1 MNRWNCSAAKVVLSH
16 AELDRDAGVQL
27 FEMAAVTTDVGNAG
41 ISLEIG
47 AALVFT
53 THFVTSR
60 FSTQTGFW

>member
-1 MNRWNCSAAKVVLSH
+1 VVLSN

-27 FEMAAVTTDVGNAG
+27 FEVATVTTDVGNAG

-60 FSTQTGFW
+60 FST